1 MAPVTAAARR
11 ALDTLRVINN
21 PSQTPSPRSS
31 EVKQDSKRSNAS
43 TVIGAPSRFPPER
56 CYGFDPGRSRARRNR
71 ELRPSED
78 PLTRSIGF
86 TVVLLFALALRSY
99 GRPATLSVAVVDP
112 TGAGLAKAY
121 VVVRMAEPWH
131 EIARGATDEA
141 GHGPAVAVR
150 PGLYQVV
157 VLYPYDGWYGKDEAG
172 NFQPAAVEEV
182 LVKARSIHLRVTL
195 WAAAID
201 RKVLGGVALRVA
213 LASRSGGPAAGVLIL
228 ARNPQATY
236 NVFGRTDARGVAT
249 FEVEKGSVVI
259 TAVADGKVTTR
270 ELCIGEVS
278 SAAGPKTSAG
288 CLPVFHQGRRPRAGI
303 SIRLE

>member
-1 MAPVTAAARR
+1 M
-11 ALDTLRVINN
+11 
-21 PSQTPSPRSS
+21 
-31 EVKQDSKRSNAS
+31 
-43 TVIGAPSRFPPER
+43 
-56 CYGFDPGRSRARRNR
+56 
-71 ELRPSED
+71 
-78 PLTRSIGF
+78 
-86 TVVLLFALALRSY
+86 
-99 GRPATLSVAVVDP
+99 LSVDVVDP

-121 VVVRMAEPWH
+121 VVVRMVEPWH

-157 VLYPYDGWYGKDEAG
+157 VIYPYAGWYGKDEAG

-182 LVKARSIHLRVTL
+182 LVKSRSIHLRVTL

-201 RKVLGGVALRVA
+201 RKILGGVALRVA

-249 FEVEKGSVVI
+249 LEVERGSVVI
-259 TAVADGKVTTR
+259 TAVADGKVTAR

-278 SAAGPKTSAG
+278 SAAGPKTSAS
-288 CLPVFHQGRRPRAGI
+288 CLPVSHQGRRPRAGI